1 MLVSEVVDIVD
12 EWVDTYGKQSEGFC
26 GAHFLGSINK
36 MGRNDEFPL
45 NTDVDISVLI
55 DKRENTERPDLPYEG
70 LLQNNDELYYK
81 KLLLEIVYIKSEMYS
96 SHGSV
101 LSNPTLAHELTPESI
116 ISDPEGR
123 LNKLSKAVIK
133 EFNRREWVIARC
145 EAQKNLII
153 NFLNNISD
161 AVPTNDCAFMLG
173 WNGKFLATMIALA
186 SLEPPT
192 HRRSLIKYREQ
203 LKTLKLEGLYEELLE
218 VMGYAHLTREKVNHY
233 FDNMAEM
240 FDRAVE
246 VKRSPCP
253 FGFKI
258 KKHLRPY
265 IIDATKEMI
274 DEGNFRETM
283 FWIKTVVYVSN
294 LALQNDAPEEERVH
308 FQNIND
314 SLTNELGLKTAE
326 HINTRKKDFS
336 DYANIIF
343 KVTREIIDSNPKIVA

>member
-1 MLVSEVVDIVD
+1 MLVSEAIDIVN
-12 EWVDTYGKQSEGFC
+12 EWVDTYSKQSEGFF

-36 MGRNDEFPL
+36 LSRSEEFPL
-45 NTDVDISVLI
+45 NTDVDIAVLI
-55 DKRENTERPDLPYEG
+55 DRKDNTETPDLPYDG

-81 KLLLEIVYIKSEMYS
+81 ELLLEIVYIKNEVYS

-116 ISDPEGR
+116 ISDSEGR
-123 LNKLSKAVIK
+123 LKELSKTVIQ

-145 EAQKNLII
+145 EAQKNLIV

-161 AVPTNDCAFMLG
+161 AVSLNDCAFMLG

-203 LKTLKLEGLYEELLE
+203 LKELELEGLHEELLE

-233 FDNMAEM
+233 FNEMSEM
-240 FDRAVE
+240 FDRAVA

-265 IIDATKEMI
+265 IIDGTKEMI

-283 FWIKTVVYVSN
+283 FWINTVVYVSN
-294 LALQNDAPEEERVH
+294 LALQNDAPEEERAH

-314 SLTNELGLKTAE
+314 SLTNELGLKTTG
-326 HINTRKKDFS
+326 HINSRKKEFS
-336 DYANIIF
+336 NYADKIF
-343 KVTREIIDSNPKIVA
+343 KVTQEIIDSNPKVVA